1 MFHVQNKLFSI
12 PEKSQDIFEKSA
24 KEVVH
29 REREC
34 SIWWPDQDATLLLWM
49 EAQGMFNLNHCF
61 WALWLKRTRSLFLV
75 KEVYKTLPKPIMA
88 AHTCDPS
95 TGRQQREDEGFKSC
109 ISYVVSF
116 KSAWVTGNPRS
127 NKQYFAYIRD
137 FVCHLKENCGM
148 VMLEYSE
155 KVACL
160 GRKRRRK
167 EQ

>member
-29 REREC
+29 REC
-34 SIWWPDQDATLLLWM
+34 SIWWPDQDVALLFWM
-49 EAQGMFNLNHCF
+49 EAQGIFTLNQCF
-61 WALWLKRTRSLFLV
+61 WVLWLKRTRSLFLV
-75 KEVYKTLPKPIMA
+75 KEVYKTLPKSIKA

-95 TGRQQREDEGFKSC
+95 TGRQQREDGGFKSY

-116 KSAWVTGNPRS
+116 KSAWVTGDPRS

-137 FVCHLKENCGM
+137 LVCHLKENCGM
-148 VMLEYSE
+148 VMLEYSG

-160 GRKRRRK
+160 GRKGRKK